1 MKRMFASR
9 VVVMLIAALLL
20 AGMAAAA
27 EGYRPAAGN
36 EKPLAKLLTD
46 LVNAYEKPSAED
58 DAQINADLE
67 AVRMVSGTDYEIA
80 SAIADHWRAVFLDEG
95 YTLNLYMGG
104 QRADGLE
111 LSGLRD
117 GDIDAIVVL
126 GYELK
131 NGKMTKELMGRC
143 EAAAAVARSFP
154 GAILVCS
161 GGATGDNNP
170 KQHTEA
176 GMMRAYL
183 TQKCGIDGDRIH
195 IDERA
200 MTTLENAVNT
210 FAILEREGV
219 GTMIIVTSSYH
230 QRWGQAVYNAVG
242 AVYRLEHDYSA
253 EIVGNYCY
261 DIKPAHD
268 AYRHGDR
275 IAARQIGALLSLPA
289 EALDGIKR

>member
-95 YTLNLYMGG
+95 YTLNLYMGD

-117 GDIDAIVVL
+117 GDIDAI
-126 GYELK
+126 
-131 NGKMTKELMGRC
+131 N
-143 EAAAAVARSFP
+143 
-154 GAILVCS
+154 
-161 GGATGDNNP
+161 
-170 KQHTEA
+170 
-176 GMMRAYL
+176 
-183 TQKCGIDGDRIH
+183 
-195 IDERA
+195 
-200 MTTLENAVNT
+200 
-210 FAILEREGV
+210 
-219 GTMIIVTSSYH
+219 
-230 QRWGQAVYNAVG
+230 
-242 AVYRLEHDYSA
+242 
-253 EIVGNYCY
+253 
-261 DIKPAHD
+261 
-268 AYRHGDR
+268 AYRGEYMS
-275 IAARQIGALLSLPA
+275 AYSWASLTESSLIRRA
-289 EALDGIKR
+289 GR